1 MVKKIASFPEFI
13 VFRFWF
19 YVLYYP
25 FNRFLCFLISIIF
38 ITFTLSVFDGLF
50 IPARVSAI
58 EHASEY
64 KDLFGL
70 ASSGSERKRNPELAI
85 SVESVLQK
93 LKEKREI
100 ILIDVRNSKEYEQF
114 RIPGSINIP
123 LFAIKT
129 KIFLKSK
136 PLVLINEG
144 HSYSQLEQEG
154 RSLRDSGFTV
164 SILNGG
170 LHHWKQKGA
179 PLEGNVFAQRE
190 LNKIS
195 PQTFFTEK
203 DYVNWIVINVA
214 QSEESEAHNLFPHG
228 IHIPYSDEPDQFISK
243 LKDIIGKRTGDP
255 FLSILICDDKGEH
268 YEKIEKL
275 TQKAGINR
283 VFYLK
288 GGLEGYRTFLQ
299 QQVSIWK
306 GKGNTRKTIKKCTS
320 CP

>member
-1 MVKKIASFPEFI
+1 VKKVKCLAFLISP
-13 VFRFWF
+13 
-19 YVLYYP
+19 
-25 FNRFLCFLISIIF
+25 FLCFFAIAYAYAELKER
-38 ITFTLSVFDGLF
+38 D
-50 IPARVSAI
+50 PALV
-58 EHASEY
+58 
-64 KDLFGL
+64 
-70 ASSGSERKRNPELAI
+70 I
-85 SVESVLQK
+85 SVEKVLQK

-129 KIFLKSK
+129 KIFLKTK

-179 PLEGNVFAQRE
+179 PLEGDVFAQRE

-195 PQTFFTEK
+195 PQIFFTEK
-203 DYVNWIVINVA
+203 DYENWIVIDVS
-214 QSEESEAHNLFPHG
+214 QSEESEAYNLFPHG
-228 IHIPYSDEPDQFISK
+228 IHIPYSDEPEQFISK

-255 FLSILICDDKGEH
+255 FLSILICDENGEH

-275 TQKAGINR
+275 IQKASINS
-283 VFYLK
+283 VLYLK
-288 GGLEGYRTFLQ
+288 GGIEGYRTFLQ

-306 GKGNTRKTIKKCTS
+306 GKGNTRKTVKKCTS